1 MLYSE
6 TNLVKS
12 FGRSIVNKYIDPAL
26 DVEETSVD
34 SLLEDV
40 ILVEKIPV
48 LKGICAPGKTVS
60 VSDKFFCKRL
70 VAFIQEFNNGNI
82 SQYKMDKHIDKLK
95 EEKKLDPEYEQVLLL
110 IEQCSQAS
118 QAKYLARFYQSYWNG
133 DYDWDSFREIADAN
147 QRMFACDYAVLQSVA
162 SETES
167 SGKESS
173 VSRLV
178 SLGLIV
184 DRRSSGE
191 GLSLSEFGI
200 EFAKGLDAKKK
211 TTRKSSAGAKKPSIN
226 EDLFSG
232 RLFDSEKTG
241 EPKPAATEAPD
252 PNMFKNM
259 DIDDAFA
266 LLAAAPSP
274 FKPLD
279 SEPAETTRAKIAP
292 DAPKAKPEPEVS
304 NAKLVTEAPKTRPG
318 TEAKPKSK
326 STPKPAFDPK
336 DTSQMGVKQLR
347 PIINTDNDSPYASS
361 PMASDGSSPF
371 KPAKSK
377 KIEADAPKTRSTRS
391 KAAAEP
397 ANIPDD
403 NNPFRAAANSE
414 SKTPKSAENSPFK
427 PIGAPGLVETP
438 SPFKPAAPKAEP
450 AAKAAE
456 PSPFKP
462 APAKKTSS
470 KAAAE
475 PAEIIE
481 DNNPFRAAANSE
493 SKVPKSAEP
502 ASPFKPAAVKAEP
515 AAKAAEP
522 SPFKPAP
529 AKKTPAAP
537 AKESAE
543 PSPFKPLGSAPA
555 AKAAEPSP
563 FKPAAVKAEPA
574 AKAAEPSPFKPAPA
588 KKTPAAPA
596 KESAEPSPFKPLG
609 SAPAAPKAAEPSPFK
624 PAAVKAEPA
633 AKAAEPSPFKPAPEK
648 KTSAPTPAAK
658 ASEPSPFKPL
668 GSTEAPKAAEPAS
681 PFKPLGSAEAPK
693 TQEPASPFKPFG
705 AAAKTDAPAAE
716 TASAAPFK
724 PFSNISQDP
733 PVHIEAANPN
743 MFNMGSV
750 SHPNSDSPKGTS
762 KLGSFM
768 SMDDD
773 EVLHQDK
780 ETGKLG
786 SYMSLDEGEDTG
798 EKLPQRSESST
809 NYFAMSSASSAP
821 SRLSSSNA
829 SPFKPM
835 KPADSGSAPK
845 SANPSPFKPADASNP
860 EGGAP
865 AHPSPFKPLG
875 S

>member
-1 MLYSE
+1 MELHMLYSE

-48 LKGICAPGKTVS
+48 LKDICAPGKTVS

-147 QRMFACDYAVLQSVA
+147 QRMFACDYAVLKSVA
-162 SETES
+162 SAAES

-211 TTRKSSAGAKKPSIN
+211 TTRKSSAGSKKPSIN

-232 RLFDSEKTG
+232 RLFESEKTE

-427 PIGAPGLVETP
+427 PIGAPVASETP
-438 SPFKPAAPKAEP
+438 SPFKPAAPKAEPAAKAAEPSPFKPAPKAEP

-475 PAEIIE
+475 PAEIID

-515 AAKAAEP
+515 AAKATEP

-537 AKESAE
+537 AKESAD
-543 PSPFKPLGSAPA
+543 PSPFKPLGSA
-555 AKAAEPSP
+555 S
-563 FKPAAVKAEPA
+563 
-574 AKAAEPSPFKPAPA
+574 
-588 KKTPAAPA
+588 
-596 KESAEPSPFKPLG
+596 
-609 SAPAAPKAAEPSPFK
+609 AAPKAAEPSPFK

-633 AKAAEPSPFKPAPEK
+633 APKAA
-648 KTSAPTPAAK
+648 
-658 ASEPSPFKPL
+658 EPSPFKPL
-668 GSTEAPKAAEPAS
+668 GSTEAPKAA
-681 PFKPLGSAEAPK
+681 
-693 TQEPASPFKPFG
+693 EPASPFKPFG

-845 SANPSPFKPADASNP
+845 SANPSPFKPADSSNP

>member
-6 TNLVKS
+6 TNLVRS
-12 FGRSIVNKYIDPAL
+12 FGKSIINKYIDPAL
-26 DVEETSVD
+26 DVEEKSVD
-34 SLLEDV
+34 ALLEDV
-40 ILVEKIPV
+40 LLVEKIPV
-48 LKGICAPGKTVS
+48 LKDICAPGKTVA

-95 EEKKLDPEYEQVLLL
+95 EDQKLDSEYEQVLLL

-133 DYDWDSFREIADAN
+133 DYDWEAFREIADAN
-147 QRMFACDYAVLQSVA
+147 QRMFDCDYAVLQSVA
-162 SETES
+162 GASAA

-173 VSRLV
+173 ISRLA

-184 DRRSSGE
+184 DQRAKGD

-211 TTRKSSAGAKKPSIN
+211 TTRRSATGSKKPSIN

-232 RLFDSEKTG
+232 RLFSSDKTE
-241 EPKPAATEAPD
+241 EPKPATVDTTD
-252 PNMFKNM
+252 PEVFKNM

-279 SEPAETTRAKIAP
+279 SEPVESTRAKITP
-292 DAPKAKPEPEVS
+292 EAPKPAFESAASKPAFESAVSKPAFESAASKAKTEPEVS

-318 TEAKPKSK
+318 TSRSKTESSASKTK

-347 PIINTDNDSPYASS
+347 PIINTENDSPYASS

-371 KPAKSK
+371 KPAKPK
-377 KIEADAPKTRSTRS
+377 KIEADAPKTKTTRS
-391 KAAAEP
+391 KSASATAD
-397 ANIPDD
+397 IPDD

-427 PIGAPGLVETP
+427 PIGAPAASETASPFMPAASKPEPVAKAVEP
-438 SPFKPAAPKAEP
+438 SPFKPLGATKTEAP
-450 AAKAAE
+450 AAE

-462 APAKKTSS
+462 LTAAK
-470 KAAAE
+470 
-475 PAEIIE
+475 P
-481 DNNPFRAAANSE
+481 
-493 SKVPKSAEP
+493 
-502 ASPFKPAAVKAEP
+502 EP
-515 AAKAAEP
+515 AAKAVEP

-529 AKKTPAAP
+529 EKKS
-537 AKESAE
+537 E
-543 PSPFKPLGSAPA
+543 
-555 AKAAEPSP
+555 
-563 FKPAAVKAEPA
+563 
-574 AKAAEPSPFKPAPA
+574 
-588 KKTPAAPA
+588 
-596 KESAEPSPFKPLG
+596 
-609 SAPAAPKAAEPSPFK
+609 PAAPKAAEPSPFK
-624 PAAVKAEPA
+624 PLGATKTEAP
-633 AKAAEPSPFKPAPEK
+633 AAEPSPFKP
-648 KTSAPTPAAK
+648 
-658 ASEPSPFKPL
+658 L
-668 GSTEAPKAAEPAS
+668 GGTEAPRAA
-681 PFKPLGSAEAPK
+681 
-693 TQEPASPFKPFG
+693 EPASPFKPFG
-705 AAAKTDAPAAE
+705 AMASAPEAPAAE

-724 PFSNISQDP
+724 PFGNINQDP

-750 SHPNSDSPKGTS
+750 SHPDSDSSKGTSKGTS

-786 SYMSLDEGEDTG
+786 SYMSMDEGEDTG
-798 EKLPQRSESST
+798 ERLPQRSESST
-809 NYFAMSSASSAP
+809 NYFAMSSASSA
-821 SRLSSSNA
+821 SSQLSSSAAN
-829 SPFKPM
+829 PFKPM
-835 KPADSGSAPK
+835 KPANSA
-845 SANPSPFKPADASNP
+845 SSSRGGNPSPFKPATPDKP
-860 EGGAP
+860 EDGAP
-865 AHPSPFKPLG
+865 ANPSPFKPLG

>member
-48 LKGICAPGKTVS
+48 LKDICAPGKTVS

-162 SETES
+162 SAAES

-427 PIGAPGLVETP
+427 PIGAPVASETP

-475 PAEIIE
+475 PAEIID

-502 ASPFKPAAVKAEP
+502 ASPFKPAAAPKVEP

-522 SPFKPAP
+522 SPFKPA
-529 AKKTPAAP
+529 A
-537 AKESAE
+537 
-543 PSPFKPLGSAPA
+543 A
-555 AKAAEPSP
+555 AKT
-563 FKPAAVKAEPA
+563 EPA
-574 AKAAEPSPFKPAPA
+574 AKAV
-588 KKTPAAPA
+588 
-596 KESAEPSPFKPLG
+596 EPSPFKPLG

-624 PAAVKAEPA
+624 PAPAKKTPAAPAKEASEPSPFKPLGSA
-633 AKAAEPSPFKPAPEK
+633 PVAKAAEPSPFKPAPEK

-786 SYMSLDEGEDTG
+786 SYMSMDEGEDTG

-821 SRLSSSNA
+821 SPLSSA
-829 SPFKPM
+829 DSPFKPM
-835 KPADSGSAPK
+835 KPANSGSGSQR
-845 SANPSPFKPADASNP
+845 SANPSPFRPATPDKS

-865 AHPSPFKPLG
+865 ANPSPFKPLG

>member
-1 MLYSE
+1 MELHMLYSE

-48 LKGICAPGKTVS
+48 LKDICAPGKTVS

-427 PIGAPGLVETP
+427 PIGAPVASETP

-475 PAEIIE
+475 PAEIID

-502 ASPFKPAAVKAEP
+502 VSPFKPAAVKA
-515 AAKAAEP
+515 A
-522 SPFKPAP
+522 
-529 AKKTPAAP
+529 
-537 AKESAE
+537 
-543 PSPFKPLGSAPA
+543 
-555 AKAAEPSP
+555 
-563 FKPAAVKAEPA
+563 PA

-609 SAPAAPKAAEPSPFK
+609 SAPAAP
-624 PAAVKAEPA
+624 
-633 AKAAEPSPFKPAPEK
+633 KAAEPSPFKPAPEK

-809 NYFAMSSASSAP
+809 NYFAMSSASSSP

-845 SANPSPFKPADASNP
+845 SANPSPFKPADSSNP

>member
-6 TNLVKS
+6 TNLVRS
-12 FGRSIVNKYIDPAL
+12 FGKSIVNKYIDPAL
-26 DVEETSVD
+26 DVEEKSVD
-34 SLLEDV
+34 ALLED
-40 ILVEKIPV
+40 ILLVEKIPV
-48 LKGICAPGKTVS
+48 LKDICAPGKTVA

-95 EEKKLDPEYEQVLLL
+95 EDQKLDSEYEQVLLL

-133 DYDWDSFREIADAN
+133 DYDWEAFREIADAN
-147 QRMFACDYAVLQSVA
+147 QRMFDCDYAVLQSVA
-162 SETES
+162 GASAA

-173 VSRLV
+173 ISRLA

-184 DRRSSGE
+184 DQRAKGD

-211 TTRKSSAGAKKPSIN
+211 TTRRSATGSKKPSIN

-232 RLFDSEKTG
+232 RLFSSDKTE
-241 EPKPAATEAPD
+241 EPKPATVDTTD
-252 PNMFKNM
+252 PEVFKNM

-279 SEPAETTRAKIAP
+279 SEPVESTRAKITP
-292 DAPKAKPEPEVS
+292 EAPKPAFEPAATKPAFETAATKPAFEPAASKAKTEPEVS

-318 TEAKPKSK
+318 TSRSKTESSASKTK

-347 PIINTDNDSPYASS
+347 PIINTENDSPYASS

-371 KPAKSK
+371 KPAKPK
-377 KIEADAPKTRSTRS
+377 KIEADTPKTKTTRS
-391 KAAAEP
+391 KSASATAD
-397 ANIPDD
+397 IPDD

-427 PIGAPGLVETP
+427 PIGAPAASETSSPFMPAASKPEPVAKAVEP
-438 SPFKPAAPKAEP
+438 SPFKPAAIKAEP
-450 AAKAAE
+450 AAKPVEPSPFKPLTAAKPEPAAKAVE

-462 APAKKTSS
+462 APAKKSEPAAP
-470 KAAAE
+470 KAAE
-475 PAEIIE
+475 P
-481 DNNPFRAAANSE
+481 NPFKPLGATKTEAPA
-493 SKVPKSAEP
+493 AEP
-502 ASPFKPAAVKAEP
+502 SPFKPLTAAKPEP
-515 AAKAAEP
+515 AAKAVEP

-529 AKKTPAAP
+529 AKKS
-537 AKESAE
+537 E
-543 PSPFKPLGSAPA
+543 
-555 AKAAEPSP
+555 
-563 FKPAAVKAEPA
+563 
-574 AKAAEPSPFKPAPA
+574 
-588 KKTPAAPA
+588 
-596 KESAEPSPFKPLG
+596 
-609 SAPAAPKAAEPSPFK
+609 PAAPKAAEPSPFK
-624 PAAVKAEPA
+624 PLGATKTEAP
-633 AKAAEPSPFKPAPEK
+633 AAEPSPFKP
-648 KTSAPTPAAK
+648 
-658 ASEPSPFKPL
+658 L
-668 GSTEAPKAAEPAS
+668 GGTEAPKAAEPAS
-681 PFKPLGSAEAPK
+681 PFKP
-693 TQEPASPFKPFG
+693 FG
-705 AAAKTDAPAAE
+705 AMASAPEAPAAE

-724 PFSNISQDP
+724 PFGNINQDP

-750 SHPNSDSPKGTS
+750 SHPDSDSSKGTSKGTS

-786 SYMSLDEGEDTG
+786 SYMSMDEGEDTG
-798 EKLPQRSESST
+798 ERLPQRSESST
-809 NYFAMSSASSAP
+809 NYFAMSSASSA
-821 SRLSSSNA
+821 SSQLSSSAAN
-829 SPFKPM
+829 PFKPM
-835 KPADSGSAPK
+835 KPANSA
-845 SANPSPFKPADASNP
+845 SSSRGGNPSPFKPATPDKP
-860 EGGAP
+860 EDGAP
-865 AHPSPFKPLG
+865 ANPSPFKPLG

>member
-48 LKGICAPGKTVS
+48 LKDICAPGKTVS

-427 PIGAPGLVETP
+427 PIGAPVASETP

-475 PAEIIE
+475 PAEIID

-529 AKKTPAAP
+529 AKKTPATP
-537 AKESAE
+537 AKESSE
-543 PSPFKPLGSAPA
+543 PSPFKPLGSA
-555 AKAAEPSP
+555 S
-563 FKPAAVKAEPA
+563 
-574 AKAAEPSPFKPAPA
+574 
-588 KKTPAAPA
+588 AAP
-596 KESAEPSPFKPLG
+596 
-609 SAPAAPKAAEPSPFK
+609 
-624 PAAVKAEPA
+624 
-633 AKAAEPSPFKPAPEK
+633 KAAEPSPFKPAPEK

-668 GSTEAPKAAEPAS
+668 GST
-681 PFKPLGSAEAPK
+681 EAPK

-809 NYFAMSSASSAP
+809 NYFAMSSASSSP

-845 SANPSPFKPADASNP
+845 SANPSPFKPADSSNP

>member
-1 MLYSE
+1 MELHMLYSE

-48 LKGICAPGKTVS
+48 LKDICAPGKTVS

-162 SETES
+162 SAS
-167 SGKESS
+167 SSTGKDSS
-173 VSRLV
+173 ISRLA

-232 RLFDSEKTG
+232 RLFASEKTE

-318 TEAKPKSK
+318 TEAAKSSSRSK

-427 PIGAPGLVETP
+427 PIGTPSAVETA
-438 SPFKPAAPKAEP
+438 SPFKPAAVPKAEP
-450 AAKAAE
+450 AAKAVE

-462 APAKKTSS
+462 APAKKTSA
-470 KAAAE
+470 KAAE
-475 PAEIIE
+475 PAEIID

-502 ASPFKPAAVKAEP
+502 ASPFKPAAAPKVEP

-522 SPFKPAP
+522 SPFKPA
-529 AKKTPAAP
+529 A
-537 AKESAE
+537 
-543 PSPFKPLGSAPA
+543 A
-555 AKAAEPSP
+555 AKT
-563 FKPAAVKAEPA
+563 EPA
-574 AKAAEPSPFKPAPA
+574 AKAV
-588 KKTPAAPA
+588 
-596 KESAEPSPFKPLG
+596 EPSPFKPLG

-624 PAAVKAEPA
+624 PAPAKKTPAAPAKEASEPSPFKPLGSAPA

-743 MFNMGSV
+743 MFNMASV

-786 SYMSLDEGEDTG
+786 SYMSMDEGEDTG

-821 SRLSSSNA
+821 SPLSSA
-829 SPFKPM
+829 DSPFKPM
-835 KPADSGSAPK
+835 KPANSGSAPK
-845 SANPSPFKPADASNP
+845 SANPSPFRPAKPDKS

-865 AHPSPFKPLG
+865 ANPSPFKPLG

>member
-6 TNLVKS
+6 TNLVRS
-12 FGRSIVNKYIDPAL
+12 FGKSIINKYIDPAL
-26 DVEETSVD
+26 DVEEKSVD
-34 SLLEDV
+34 ALLEDV
-40 ILVEKIPV
+40 LLVEKIPV
-48 LKGICAPGKTVS
+48 LKDICAPGKTVA

-95 EEKKLDPEYEQVLLL
+95 EDQKLDSEYEQVLLL

-147 QRMFACDYAVLQSVA
+147 QRMFDCDYAVLQSVA
-162 SETES
+162 GASAAS
-167 SGKESS
+167 DKESS
-173 VSRLV
+173 ISRLA

-184 DRRSSGE
+184 DQRAKGD

-211 TTRKSSAGAKKPSIN
+211 TTRRSATGSKKPSIN

-232 RLFDSEKTG
+232 RLFSSDKTE
-241 EPKPAATEAPD
+241 EPKPATVDTTD
-252 PNMFKNM
+252 PEVFKNM

-279 SEPAETTRAKIAP
+279 SEPVESTRAKIAP
-292 DAPKAKPEPEVS
+292 EAPKPAFEPAASKPAFESAASKAKTEPEVS

-318 TEAKPKSK
+318 TSRSKTESSASKTK

-347 PIINTDNDSPYASS
+347 PIINTENDSPYASS

-371 KPAKSK
+371 KPAKPK
-377 KIEADAPKTRSTRS
+377 KIEADTPKTKTTRS
-391 KAAAEP
+391 KSASATAD
-397 ANIPDD
+397 IPDD

-427 PIGAPGLVETP
+427 PIGAPAASETASPFMPAASKPEPAAKAVEP
-438 SPFKPAAPKAEP
+438 SPFKPAAIKAEP
-450 AAKAAE
+450 AAKPVEPSPFKPLTAAKPEPAAKAVE

-462 APAKKTSS
+462 APAKKS
-470 KAAAE
+470 
-475 PAEIIE
+475 
-481 DNNPFRAAANSE
+481 
-493 SKVPKSAEP
+493 
-502 ASPFKPAAVKAEP
+502 EP
-515 AAKAAEP
+515 AAPKAAEP
-522 SPFKPAP
+522 NPFKPLGATKTEAP
-529 AKKTPAAP
+529 A
-537 AKESAE
+537 AE
-543 PSPFKPLGSAPA
+543 PSPFKPLG
-555 AKAAEPSP
+555 
-563 FKPAAVKAEPA
+563 
-574 AKAAEPSPFKPAPA
+574 
-588 KKTPAAPA
+588 
-596 KESAEPSPFKPLG
+596 G
-609 SAPAAPKAAEPSPFK
+609 
-624 PAAVKAEPA
+624 
-633 AKAAEPSPFKPAPEK
+633 
-648 KTSAPTPAAK
+648 
-658 ASEPSPFKPL
+658 
-668 GSTEAPKAAEPAS
+668 TEAPKAAEPAS
-681 PFKPLGSAEAPK
+681 PFKP
-693 TQEPASPFKPFG
+693 FG
-705 AAAKTDAPAAE
+705 AMASAPEAPAAE

-724 PFSNISQDP
+724 PFGNINQDP

-750 SHPNSDSPKGTS
+750 SHPDSDSSKGTSKGTS

-786 SYMSLDEGEDTG
+786 SYMSMDEGEDTG
-798 EKLPQRSESST
+798 ERLPQRSESST
-809 NYFAMSSASSAP
+809 NYFAMSSASSA
-821 SRLSSSNA
+821 SSQLSSSAAN
-829 SPFKPM
+829 PFKPM
-835 KPADSGSAPK
+835 KPANSA
-845 SANPSPFKPADASNP
+845 SSSRGGNPSPFKPATPDKP
-860 EGGAP
+860 EDGAP
-865 AHPSPFKPLG
+865 ANPSPFKPLG

>member
-1 MLYSE
+1 MELHMLYSE

-555 AKAAEPSP
+555 A
-563 FKPAAVKAEPA
+563 
-574 AKAAEPSPFKPAPA
+574 
-588 KKTPAAPA
+588 
-596 KESAEPSPFKPLG
+596 
-609 SAPAAPKAAEPSPFK
+609 PKAAEPSPFK

>member
-48 LKGICAPGKTVS
+48 LKDICAPGKTVS

-162 SETES
+162 SAAES

-211 TTRKSSAGAKKPSIN
+211 TTRKSSAGSKKPSIN

-232 RLFDSEKTG
+232 RLFDSEKTE

-292 DAPKAKPEPEVS
+292 DAPKAKPEPEAS

-377 KIEADAPKTRSTRS
+377 KIEADAPKTRSTRA

-427 PIGAPGLVETP
+427 PIGAPVASETP

-475 PAEIIE
+475 PAEIID

-543 PSPFKPLGSAPA
+543 PSPFKPLGSA
-555 AKAAEPSP
+555 S
-563 FKPAAVKAEPA
+563 
-574 AKAAEPSPFKPAPA
+574 
-588 KKTPAAPA
+588 
-596 KESAEPSPFKPLG
+596 
-609 SAPAAPKAAEPSPFK
+609 AAPKAAEPTPFK

-648 KTSAPTPAAK
+648 KTSASTPAAK

-693 TQEPASPFKPFG
+693 TAEPASPFKPFG

-845 SANPSPFKPADASNP
+845 SANPSPFKPADSSNP

>member
-1 MLYSE
+1 MRGVHA
-6 TNLVKS
+6 LVAEDAADLEHALES
-12 FGRSIVNKYIDPAL
+12 AYEQALEVQLGGDAQVAVLVEGVEVRGEGTRGRAAL
-26 DVEETSVD
+26 D
-34 SLLEDV
+34 LLED
-40 ILVEKIPV
+40 
-48 LKGICAPGKTVS
+48 GG
-60 VSDKFFCKRL
+60 
-70 VAFIQEFNNGNI
+70 
-82 SQYKMDKHIDKLK
+82 
-95 EEKKLDPEYEQVLLL
+95 
-110 IEQCSQAS
+110 
-118 QAKYLARFYQSYWNG
+118 
-133 DYDWDSFREIADAN
+133 
-147 QRMFACDYAVLQSVA
+147 
-162 SETES
+162 
-167 SGKESS
+167 
-173 VSRLV
+173 
-178 SLGLIV
+178 
-184 DRRSSGE
+184 
-191 GLSLSEFGI
+191 
-200 EFAKGLDAKKK
+200 
-211 TTRKSSAGAKKPSIN
+211 
-226 EDLFSG
+226 
-232 RLFDSEKTG
+232 
-241 EPKPAATEAPD
+241 
-252 PNMFKNM
+252 
-259 DIDDAFA
+259 
-266 LLAAAPSP
+266 
-274 FKPLD
+274 
-279 SEPAETTRAKIAP
+279 
-292 DAPKAKPEPEVS
+292 
-304 NAKLVTEAPKTRPG
+304 
-318 TEAKPKSK
+318 
-326 STPKPAFDPK
+326 
-336 DTSQMGVKQLR
+336 

-397 ANIPDD
+397 ANIPD
-403 NNPFRAAANSE
+403 
-414 SKTPKSAENSPFK
+414 ENSPFK
-427 PIGAPGLVETP
+427 PIGAPVASETP

-450 AAKAAE
+450 AVKAAE

-475 PAEIIE
+475 PAEIID

-502 ASPFKPAAVKAEP
+502 ASPFKPAA
-515 AAKAAEP
+515 
-522 SPFKPAP
+522 AP
-529 AKKTPAAP
+529 KV
-537 AKESAE
+537 E
-543 PSPFKPLGSAPA
+543 PA

-574 AKAAEPSPFKPAPA
+574 AKSAEPSPFKPAPA

-609 SAPAAPKAAEPSPFK
+609 SAPAAPKAA
-624 PAAVKAEPA
+624 
-633 AKAAEPSPFKPAPEK
+633 
-648 KTSAPTPAAK
+648 
-658 ASEPSPFKPL
+658 EPSPFKPL

-809 NYFAMSSASSAP
+809 NYFAMSSASSSP

-845 SANPSPFKPADASNP
+845 SANPSPFKPADSSNP

>member
-48 LKGICAPGKTVS
+48 LKDICAPGKIVS

-95 EEKKLDPEYEQVLLL
+95 EEMKLDPEYEQVLLL

-162 SETES
+162 SAAES

-403 NNPFRAAANSE
+403 NNHFRAAANSE

-427 PIGAPGLVETP
+427 PIGAPVASET
-438 SPFKPAAPKAEP
+438 
-450 AAKAAE
+450 
-456 PSPFKP
+456 
-462 APAKKTSS
+462 
-470 KAAAE
+470 
-475 PAEIIE
+475 
-481 DNNPFRAAANSE
+481 
-493 SKVPKSAEP
+493 
-502 ASPFKPAAVKAEP
+502 
-515 AAKAAEP
+515 P

-537 AKESAE
+537 AKESA
-543 PSPFKPLGSAPA
+543 
-555 AKAAEPSP
+555 
-563 FKPAAVKAEPA
+563 
-574 AKAAEPSPFKPAPA
+574 
-588 KKTPAAPA
+588 
-596 KESAEPSPFKPLG
+596 
-609 SAPAAPKAAEPSPFK
+609 
-624 PAAVKAEPA
+624 
-633 AKAAEPSPFKPAPEK
+633 
-648 KTSAPTPAAK
+648 
-658 ASEPSPFKPL
+658 EPSPFKPL

-705 AAAKTDAPAAE
+705 APSTESDAPAAE

-743 MFNMGSV
+743 MFNMASV

-786 SYMSLDEGEDTG
+786 SYMSMDEGEDTG

-821 SRLSSSNA
+821 SPLSSA
-829 SPFKPM
+829 DSPFKPM
-835 KPADSGSAPK
+835 KPANSGSGSQR
-845 SANPSPFKPADASNP
+845 SANPSPFRPAQPDKS

-865 AHPSPFKPLG
+865 ANPSPFKPLG

>member
-1 MLYSE
+1 MELHMLYSE

-48 LKGICAPGKTVS
+48 LKDICAPGKTVS

-377 KIEADAPKTRSTRS
+377 KIEADAPKTRST
-391 KAAAEP
+391 
-397 ANIPDD
+397 
-403 NNPFRAAANSE
+403 
-414 SKTPKSAENSPFK
+414 
-427 PIGAPGLVETP
+427 
-438 SPFKPAAPKAEP
+438 
-450 AAKAAE
+450 
-456 PSPFKP
+456 
-462 APAKKTSS
+462 
-470 KAAAE
+470 
-475 PAEIIE
+475 
-481 DNNPFRAAANSE
+481 
-493 SKVPKSAEP
+493 
-502 ASPFKPAAVKAEP
+502 
-515 AAKAAEP
+515 
-522 SPFKPAP
+522 
-529 AKKTPAAP
+529 
-537 AKESAE
+537 
-543 PSPFKPLGSAPA
+543 
-555 AKAAEPSP
+555 
-563 FKPAAVKAEPA
+563 
-574 AKAAEPSPFKPAPA
+574 
-588 KKTPAAPA
+588 
-596 KESAEPSPFKPLG
+596 
-609 SAPAAPKAAEPSPFK
+609 
-624 PAAVKAEPA
+624 
-633 AKAAEPSPFKPAPEK
+633 
-648 KTSAPTPAAK
+648 
-658 ASEPSPFKPL
+658 
-668 GSTEAPKAAEPAS
+668 
-681 PFKPLGSAEAPK
+681 
-693 TQEPASPFKPFG
+693 
-705 AAAKTDAPAAE
+705 
-716 TASAAPFK
+716 
-724 PFSNISQDP
+724 
-733 PVHIEAANPN
+733 
-743 MFNMGSV
+743 
-750 SHPNSDSPKGTS
+750 
-762 KLGSFM
+762 
-768 SMDDD
+768 
-773 EVLHQDK
+773 
-780 ETGKLG
+780 
-786 SYMSLDEGEDTG
+786 
-798 EKLPQRSESST
+798 
-809 NYFAMSSASSAP
+809 
-821 SRLSSSNA
+821 
-829 SPFKPM
+829 
-835 KPADSGSAPK
+835 
-845 SANPSPFKPADASNP
+845 
-860 EGGAP
+860 
-865 AHPSPFKPLG
+865 
-875 S
+875 

>member
-1 MLYSE
+1 MELHMLYSE

-48 LKGICAPGKTVS
+48 LKDICAPGKTVS

-162 SETES
+162 SAS
-167 SGKESS
+167 SSTGKDSS
-173 VSRLV
+173 ISRLV

-232 RLFDSEKTG
+232 RLFASEKTE

-377 KIEADAPKTRSTRS
+377 KIVADAPKTRSTRS
-391 KAAAEP
+391 KAAA
-397 ANIPDD
+397 ATADIPDD

-427 PIGAPGLVETP
+427 PIGAPVASETP

-475 PAEIIE
+475 PAEIID

-502 ASPFKPAAVKAEP
+502 ASPFKPAAAPKVEP

-522 SPFKPAP
+522 SPFKPAAAAKTEPAAKAVEPSPFKPLGSAPAAPKAAEPSPFKPVP

-537 AKESAE
+537 AKEAAE

-563 FKPAAVKAEPA
+563 FKPAAPKSEP
-574 AKAAEPSPFKPAPA
+574 
-588 KKTPAAPA
+588 
-596 KESAEPSPFKPLG
+596 
-609 SAPAAPKAAEPSPFK
+609 APKAAEP
-624 PAAVKAEPA
+624 
-633 AKAAEPSPFKPAPEK
+633 
-648 KTSAPTPAAK
+648 
-658 ASEPSPFKPL
+658 
-668 GSTEAPKAAEPAS
+668 S

-693 TQEPASPFKPFG
+693 AQEPASPFKPLEAAKPESTSPFKSMESSAPASTSPFKPFG
-705 AAAKTDAPAAE
+705 APSTESDAPAAE

-743 MFNMGSV
+743 MFNMASV

-786 SYMSLDEGEDTG
+786 SYMSMDEGEDTG

-821 SRLSSSNA
+821 SPLSSA
-829 SPFKPM
+829 DSPFKPM
-835 KPADSGSAPK
+835 KPANSGSAPK
-845 SANPSPFKPADASNP
+845 SANPSPFRPAKPDKS

-865 AHPSPFKPLG
+865 ANPSPFKPLG